1 MIDYNLENRV
11 SRNTASN
18 DLNGPVEG
26 EIVMDRR
33 GNEVQDICSNDVQKH
48 RRTGDGEAEEVL
60 IFRIIEDIVRSER

>member
-26 EIVMDRR
+26 GIVM
-33 GNEVQDICSNDVQKH
+33 
-48 RRTGDGEAEEVL
+48 RTGGEMKYKISAQMMCKNTDGPEMEKL
-60 IFRIIEDIVRSER
+60 KKFSYSGLLRTL